1 MNKVGGR
8 IKRALIVLII
18 IYCVG
23 GLVLYFAQGLI
34 LFHPQPLGRNYHFKF
49 EQPFEELNI
58 PYGKNNLSIVKFQ
71 PDEKRNGIVLFYHGN
86 MENVEH
92 YKAYPPIFLKNNQ
105 EVWMIDYAG
114 FGKTTGKRTES
125 IMDDQALLMYDMALK
140 QTSSDSIIIY
150 GKSIGTG
157 VATFIASKRNCKR
170 LILETP
176 YYSIHSLATHYFP
189 IYPVDWMIKYSFPIN
204 QYLKEV
210 KSPITIFHGTKDEV
224 IPYGHSMRL
233 KEENKNIQLITL
245 ENGTH
250 NNLISFR
257 QYHTALDSVL
267 QH

>member
-92 YKAYPPIFLKNNQ
+92 YKTYPSIFLKNNQ
-105 EVWMIDYAG
+105 EIWMIDYPG
-114 FGKTTGKRTES
+114 FGKSTGKRTEK
-125 IMDDQALLMYDMALK
+125 IMDDEALLMYDMALK

-189 IYPVDWMIKYSFPIN
+189 IYPVNWMIKYSFPIN
-204 QYLKEV
+204 QYLKGV

-224 IPYGHSMRL
+224 IPYDHSMQL
-233 KEENKNIQLITL
+233 KEENKNIQLITI
-245 ENGTH
+245 EHGTH
-250 NNLISFR
+250 NNLTSFR
-257 QYHTALDSVL
+257 QYQTTLDSVL

>member
-1 MNKVGGR
+1 MNKAGGR
-8 IKRALIVLII
+8 IKRALIAFII

-23 GLVLYFAQGLI
+23 GLVLYFVQDFI
-34 LFHPQPLGRNYHFKF
+34 LFHPKQLGRSYHFRF
-49 EQPFEELNI
+49 EQHFEEVNI
-58 PYGKNNLSIVKFQ
+58 LHGKNNLSIIRFQ
-71 PDEKRNGIVLFYHGN
+71 TSKKRKGIVLFYHGN

-92 YKAYPPIFLKNNQ
+92 YKTYPAIFLKNNQ
-105 EVWMIDYAG
+105 EVWMIDYPG
-114 FGKTTGKRTES
+114 FGKTTGRRTES
-125 IMDDQALLMYDMALK
+125 IMDEQALLMYDMALK
-140 QTSSDSIIIY
+140 QISSDSIIIY

-189 IYPVDWMIKYSFPIN
+189 MYPVDWMIKYSFPIN

-224 IPYGHSMRL
+224 IPYDHSMRL
-233 KEENKNIQLITL
+233 KEENKNIQLITID
-245 ENGTH
+245 NGTH